1 MFIDFESLVH
11 AGIDLSDTLQAI
23 NFGDLLERIK
33 RQPVAPRR
41 LVSKVPIGCCDHPKA
56 CVGSS
61 AGEQFLEPRRV

>member
-33 RQPVAPRR
+33 RRTRRAPSLGSQGSHR
-41 LVSKVPIGCCDHPKA
+41 L
-56 CVGSS
+56 
-61 AGEQFLEPRRV
+61 L